1 MKLEAIELLVKEI
14 WKLEGSLRRAKTKK
28 NITSK
33 EIVDLKK
40 KIKLKKFTLAIVEE
54 HIEQERFKEEHK

>member
-1 MKLEAIELLVKEI
+1 MKLEAIELLIKEI

-33 EIVDLKK
+33 EISDLKK
-40 KIKLKKFTLAIVEE
+40 KIKLKKFILTIVEG
-54 HIEQERFKEEHK
+54 HVEQERFKEEHK